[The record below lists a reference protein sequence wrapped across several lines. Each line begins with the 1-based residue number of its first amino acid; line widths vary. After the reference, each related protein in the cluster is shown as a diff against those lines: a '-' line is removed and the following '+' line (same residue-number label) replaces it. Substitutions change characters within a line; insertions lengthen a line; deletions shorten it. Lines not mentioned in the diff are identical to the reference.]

1 MNGWCVFVHYSY
13 KSVSV
18 HSFNKTKQKKHWGG
32 VGGGGHMYYVHH
44 RPHQFG
50 LLHQH

>member
-1 MNGWCVFVHYSY
+1 MAGVCLYTIVTSQSQYIAL
-13 KSVSV
+13 
-18 HSFNKTKQKKHWGG
+18 TKQKKHWGG
-32 VGGGGHMYYVHH
+32 VGGGGGHMYYVHH